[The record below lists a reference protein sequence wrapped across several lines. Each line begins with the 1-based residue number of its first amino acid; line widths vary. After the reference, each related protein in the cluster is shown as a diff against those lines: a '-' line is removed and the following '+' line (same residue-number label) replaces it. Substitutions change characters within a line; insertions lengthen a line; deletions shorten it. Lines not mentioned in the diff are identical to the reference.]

1 MDKKKKLEFV
11 VGDTVRCGQW
21 VGTLTEIITVFGKV
35 NYKVVGLDEK
45 TMRFFN
51 PGEIQRVEIDADY
64 ESNRYLESIL
74 KQGTEKKDNSKVIEN
89 MSVDDLLDTYNSNK
103 KLYELTGE
111 EDFKAAMDEV
121 MDRLK
126 GYAKGK

>member
-1 MDKKKKLEFV
+1 MKKKLQFV

-35 NYKVVGLDEK
+35 NYKVVGLDGK
-45 TMRFFN
+45 TMRFFS

-64 ESNRYLESIL
+64 DSNRYLESIL
-74 KQGTEKKDNSKVIEN
+74 KQGQSEQDNSKVMEN
-89 MSVDDLLDTYNSNK
+89 MSVDDLLDSYNSNK

-111 EDFKAAMDEV
+111 EDFKIGMDEA
-121 MDRLK
+121 MRQLK
-126 GYAKGK
+126 ECTKGK